1 MYFVKLLYSIKTEST
16 GAAELFGL
24 SGAGILIFDGAIC
37 IIPHLTSAA
46 AMIGASFSA
55 LSRQEG
61 CTASHPPALGDLRFQ
76 IKDDVLQPLKKPPRV
91 RSVHLR
97 VMELKGQPER
107 CFEKTSAVSALDDK
121 GVVENAAV
129 HTDGTVDLGIDYRRG
144 AYDHAV
150 GQVVICAAFRRFAG
164 QKQIIGVESRKAV
177 GKRYIAGADLAC
189 PVFYDGIHRDRIVF
203 QKFMS
208 DGEQVK
214 LFDPACRLSDA
225 PAHEHI
231 EFKAAPAGVPH
242 KRCDIERFEKS
253 HHRVRCAH
261 PKVECRRAG
270 RAFRV
275 NGGRLHD
282 SSPAVPTAYR
292 LLMCMFIRPS
302 RDYYLIKILAI
313 SMVAI
318 FITAP
323 PDVI

>member
-1 MYFVKLLYSIKTEST
+1 MYSIKTEST

-189 PVFYDGIHRDRIVF
+189 PVFTMVFTAIV
-203 QKFMS
+203 S
-208 DGEQVK
+208 Y
-214 LFDPACRLSDA
+214 
-225 PAHEHI
+225 
-231 EFKAAPAGVPH
+231 
-242 KRCDIERFEKS
+242 
-253 HHRVRCAH
+253 
-261 PKVECRRAG
+261 
-270 RAFRV
+270 FR
-275 NGGRLHD
+275 
-282 SSPAVPTAYR
+282 SSCPTG
-292 LLMCMFIRPS
+292 S
-302 RDYYLIKILAI
+302 R
-313 SMVAI
+313 
-318 FITAP
+318 
-323 PDVI
+323 